1 MKKYDNVIG
10 IDPDSERSGV
20 AYVEVSSRKLE
31 VSMLHFPQL
40 IDYLG
45 WVKRQCEQA
54 QQSLMVFIEAGWLNH
69 GNWHTSRTDSVFV
82 AAKKG
87 LGVGRN
93 QQTGILIAEMCE
105 AQGVPHTLIKPLT
118 KCWKGK
124 DRKITQ
130 AELEQFTGP
139 IKGRINQEGRDAAL
153 IAWHYAGLPIKV
165 SND

>member
-1 MKKYDNVIG
+1 MKQYDNVIG
-10 IDPDSERSGV
+10 IDPDSDRSGV
-20 AYVEVSSRKLE
+20 AYVEVDARKLE

-45 WVKRQCEQA
+45 WV
-54 QQSLMVFIEAGWLNH
+54 NH
-69 GNWHTSRTDSVFV
+69 GNWHTGRGDSVYV

-118 KCWKGK
+118 KCWGGK
-124 DRKITQ
+124 DKKITQ
-130 AELEQFTGP
+130 AELERFTGP
-139 IKGRINQEGRDAAL
+139 IRGRINQEGRDAAL
-153 IAWHYAGLPIKV
+153 IAWHYAGLPITI
-165 SND
+165 NNR

>member
-118 KCWKGK
+118 KSWRGEDK
-124 DRKITQ
+124 KITQ

-165 SND
+165 SQ